1 MECFSTLSAENIS
14 YYIADMLLSS
24 FFYRLLAIDYWK
36 IIEYN
41 IVVKLNFVEIFM
53 TKDSKKG
60 LNIGVRSFTT
70 AILVIFILMI
80 ATYILTLT
88 VPGGSY
94 ERIEDGSGN
103 ILIDTD
109 GEFSYVEGGIPFWKW
124 LLSPILVLGAS
135 GNGALIAVIAFLLII
150 GGVFNSLDACGLIK
164 YMLGRLTVRF
174 GTVRYRL
181 MALIVLF
188 FMALGAMI
196 GSFEECVP
204 LVPIVVA
211 LAVNLGWNALTGVGM
226 SLLAAGCGFAS
237 GVCNPFTVGVAQQ
250 LAGLPMFSG
259 VWLRLLSFGLI
270 YALLMG
276 FLLLYAKRIEK
287 PVKSFGES
295 EAFVKDSRMDRAM
308 ICFASIL
315 GVGIALILC
324 SGFVPFLQDYTMII
338 VAVIFFVDGIVS
350 TLASGM
356 TPKDLLKTS
365 LGGMLSILPA
375 VIMILMAS
383 SIKYTLEEARIM
395 DTVLYGSVNLA
406 KTLPSWTVILF
417 IYLIVLVMNFFIP
430 SGSAKAFMLIPL
442 IVPMA
447 RIFDISAQLC
457 VLAFAFGD
465 GFSNVFYPTN
475 PALLISLGLAD
486 VKYSDWFK
494 WSWKFQMLN
503 LALTSLILLLGLAV
517 GY

>member
-1 MECFSTLSAENIS
+1 
-14 YYIADMLLSS
+14 MLLSS

-41 IVVKLNFVEIFM
+41 IVVKKNFMEIFM

-60 LNIGVRSFTT
+60 LNIGVKSFAA

-88 VPGGSY
+88 IPAGTY
-94 ERIEDGSGN
+94 ERIVDESGN
-103 ILIDTD
+103 TVIDTE
-109 GEFSYVEGGIPFWKW
+109 GEFSYIDGGIPFWKW

-135 GNGALIAVIAFLLII
+135 GNGALIAVIAFLLVI

-164 YMLGRLTVRF
+164 YMLGRLTARF
-174 GTVRYRL
+174 GAVRYRL
-181 MALIVLF
+181 MAVIVLF

-211 LAVNLGWNALTGVGM
+211 LSVSLGWNALVGVGM

-237 GVCNPFTVGVAQQ
+237 GICNPFTVGVAQQ

-259 VWLRLLSFGLI
+259 VWLRAISFVLI
-270 YALLMG
+270 YLLLMG
-276 FLLLYAKRIEK
+276 FLLVYAKKIER
-287 PVKSFGES
+287 PVGDSGNS
-295 EAFVKDSRMDRAM
+295 EALPKDKKMDRAM
-308 ICFASIL
+308 IAFATIL

-324 SGFVPFLQDYTMII
+324 SGFIPLLQDYTMVI
-338 VAVIFFVDGIVS
+338 VAVIFLIDGIVA
-350 TLASGM
+350 TLLSGM
-356 TPKDLLKTS
+356 SAKMLLKTS
-365 LGGMLSILPA
+365 LSGVINILPA
-375 VIMILMAS
+375 VLMILMAS
-383 SIKYTLEEARIM
+383 SIKYTLEEANIM
-395 DTVLYGSVNLA
+395 DTILHGAVEIA
-406 KTLPSWTVILF
+406 KDMPSAFVILF

-447 RIFDISAQLC
+447 QIFGISAQLC

-486 VKYSDWFK
+486 VKYGDWFK
-494 WSWKFQMLN
+494 WSWRFQILN
-503 LALTSLILLLGLAV
+503 IILTSAILLFGLAV